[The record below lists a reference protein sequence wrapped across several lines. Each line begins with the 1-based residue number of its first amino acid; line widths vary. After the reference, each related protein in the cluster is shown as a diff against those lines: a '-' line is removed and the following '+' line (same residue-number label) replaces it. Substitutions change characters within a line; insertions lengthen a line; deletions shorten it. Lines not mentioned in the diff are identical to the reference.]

1 MKRYLS
7 ICTAKEGITCSFDNG
22 QILDYQDN
30 FKYLGD
36 VSFTVYFDFETTS
49 RHAVFFDTVMYAVSY
64 CQIYTFHPE
73 LNLGKIVT
81 YRSFQQKPQEIYDL
95 SHFKSEHVPFFDKV
109 TLRQLKDAA
118 SAVLSREKSTS
129 LAELFSNKLKFTI
142 DTLKYWFN
150 RIIKLKFFEVDSFMK
165 IDWRKKKSS
174 DQRN

>member
-1 MKRYLS
+1 MKKYLS
-7 ICTAKEGITCSFDNG
+7 ICTAKEGITCSFDKA

-49 RHAVFFDTVMYAVSY
+49 GHAVFFDTVMYAVSY

-81 YRSFQQKPQEIYDL
+81 YRNFQQKPQEIYDL

-118 SAVLSREKSTS
+118 SAVLSRKKSTS
-129 LAELFSNKLKFTI
+129 LAELFSNELKFTI

-150 RIIKLKFFEVDSFMK
+150 RIIKPKFFEVDSFMK